1 MRFEEL
7 KDILAELAAEQ
18 LEKVAVWHRSEP
30 DMPEPADKEPCED
43 LLRELVISEHLVN
56 FRLWHVEDEARRTDV
71 DDAAIAGCKRRID
84 RLNQQRNDLIEQVD
98 ACIVGLVAG
107 ELPPDAS
114 DRRNTETLGSALDRL
129 SINALKIYHMG
140 EEAGRADAGREHVK
154 KCEQKVRVL
163 REQRDDLLTAVLQLI
178 DEYAAG
184 AKSPRVYYQFK
195 MYNDPALNPKLYGCR
210 AEQGSE

>member
-1 MRFEEL
+1 MQFEEL
-7 KDILAELAAEQ
+7 KNILAELAADQ
-18 LEKVAVWHRSEP
+18 MEKAAGWHRSEP
-30 DMPEPADKEPCED
+30 DLPEPVEKQPCAD

-71 DDAAIAGCKRRID
+71 DDAVIADCKRRID

-98 ACIVGLVAG
+98 ACIVGLVAS

-114 DRRNTETLGSALDRL
+114 GRHNTETLGSALDRL
-129 SINALKIYHMG
+129 SINALKIYHMS
-140 EEAGRADAGREHVK
+140 EEAGRADAGREHVE
-154 KCEQKVRVL
+154 KCAEKVRVL
-163 REQRDDLLTAVLQLI
+163 KEQRQDLLAAVLLLI
-178 DEYAAG
+178 DEYASG

-210 AEQGSE
+210 AEQGSK